1 MLPVVT
7 SAEAEGRGGAVWSW
21 AGAAGR
27 AKGHLDFL
35 SVCRHLLN
43 ITWEGRDFSF
53 SPGGYLV
60 QPTMV
65 VIALNRHRLWEM
77 VRRG

>member
-1 MLPVVT
+1 MDP
-7 SAEAEGRGGAVWSW
+7 GGEPW
-21 AGAAGR
+21 AGVW
-27 AKGHLDFL
+27 GHLGI
-35 SVCRHLLN
+35 SPHHRHLLN
-43 ITWEGRDFSF
+43 VTWEGRDFSF

>member
-1 MLPVVT
+1 MGEGASGPRQGCRDTLVSLPH
-7 SAEAEGRGGAVWSW
+7 R
-21 AGAAGR
+21 
-27 AKGHLDFL
+27 
-35 SVCRHLLN
+35 RHLLN
-43 ITWEGRDFSF
+43 VTWEGRDFSF

>member
-1 MLPVVT
+1 MGEVPLSGPERGLQVGLRETLASLPT
-7 SAEAEGRGGAVWSW
+7 
-21 AGAAGR
+21 
-27 AKGHLDFL
+27 
-35 SVCRHLLN
+35 CRHLLN

-65 VIALNRHRLWEM
+65 VISLNRHRLWEM